1 MLKPD
6 IETALNAQLN
16 QEQTAA
22 QEYLAM
28 AAYFEEQSLKGFAG
42 YMRRQAEEEGQHAM
56 RIFDHI
62 CDRGGS
68 VKVGAISAPT
78 GHFESARGVFKAA
91 LQREQS
97 NTSSIHALYRLA
109 GECDDPATQIML
121 HWFIEEQV
129 EEESWASEAIAL
141 LEMAAENRS
150 ALLMLDK
157 RYGTPAKSG

>member
-1 MLKPD
+1 MLKPE

-16 QEQTAA
+16 EEQTAA

-42 YMRRQAEEEGQHAM
+42 FMRSQAEEEGQHAM

-62 CDRGGS
+62 SARGGS
-68 VKVGAISAPT
+68 VKVGAIPAPT
-78 GHFESARGVFKAA
+78 DQFDSARGVFQAA

-97 NTSSIHALYRLA
+97 NTRSIHELYRLA
-109 GECDDPATQIML
+109 GESDDPATQIML

-129 EEESWASEAIAL
+129 EEESWAAEALAL

-157 RYGTPAKSG
+157 RYGTTAKAE

>member
-1 MLKPD
+1 
-6 IETALNAQLN
+6 
-16 QEQTAA
+16 
-22 QEYLAM
+22 M
-28 AAYFEEQSLKGFAG
+28 AAYFEERSLKGFAG
-42 YMRRQAEEEGQHAM
+42 FMRTQAEEEGQHAM

-68 VKVGAISAPT
+68 VKVRSIPAPT
-78 GHFESARGVFKAA
+78 GQFDSARDVFQAA

-97 NTSSIHALYRLA
+97 NTRSIHDLYRLA
-109 GECDDPATQIML
+109 GECDDPTTQIML

-129 EEESWASEAIAL
+129 EEESWAAEAVAL

-157 RYGTPAKSG
+157 RYGIAAKTQ

>member
-6 IETALNAQLN
+6 IEIALNAQMN
-16 QEQTAA
+16 EEQTAA

-28 AAYFEEQSLKGFAG
+28 AAYFEQRSLKGFAG
-42 YMRRQAEEEGQHAM
+42 FMRSQAEEEGQHAM

-62 CDRGGS
+62 CARGGL
-68 VKVGAISAPT
+68 VKVGAIAAPA
-78 GHFESARGVFKAA
+78 GRFDSARGVFKAA

-109 GECDDPATQIML
+109 GECNDPATQIML

-129 EEESWASEAIAL
+129 EEESWAAEAIAL

-157 RYGTPAKSG
+157 RYGTAAKTD

>member
-1 MLKPD
+1 MLKPE

-28 AAYFEEQSLKGFAG
+28 AAYFEERSLKGFAG
-42 YMRRQAEEEGQHAM
+42 FMRSQAEEEGQHAM

-62 CDRGGS
+62 CVRGGS
-68 VKVGAISAPT
+68 VKVGAIAAPT
-78 GHFESARGVFKAA
+78 GQFDSARGVFQAA
-91 LQREQS
+91 LAREQS
-97 NTSSIHALYRLA
+97 NTRSIHDLYNLA
-109 GECDDPATQIML
+109 GASDDPATQIML

-129 EEESWASEAIAL
+129 EEESWAAEAIAL

-157 RYGTPAKSG
+157 RYGTAAKAD